1 LPADAAPGGGV
12 TSPVGEDDPPPAPP
26 GAAAGRAPRRPRG
39 RLDVRAVGL
48 QVAALVAVAAFV
60 AYLADNVTTNQRLL
74 GIDSD
79 FDYLD
84 RPAGVRVAFSDFSP
98 GQPVRDIL
106 LVGVKNTALVALPGI
121 VLTLVLGTL
130 LGIARLSPNWLLRKA
145 ATLYVETL
153 RNIPPVLVIIF
164 VNAAV
169 VLGFLP
175 GISESFSLFGLLE
188 LNNRQ
193 LTVASPVWTD
203 GTAVWL
209 VVVAAGV
216 LTAVVFAV
224 LATRRALRTGVPH
237 RRVSRGLAIAAV
249 VAIAGYAILDRPLAI
264 SRPTL
269 DGTRFIGGAAMS
281 TGYFALLAGLVLY
294 TASHIA
300 EIVRGSVQAVAKG
313 QVEAADALGLSTGA
327 RLRFVVLPQ
336 AFRIAIPPTLNQ
348 FLNLTK
354 NTSLGLVVAYSELT
368 LITQQVIGN
377 GSPAVQSTLVLMAIY
392 LCLTLPISALTN
404 VANRRLQLVER

>member
-1 LPADAAPGGGV
+1 MPDDAL
-12 TSPVGEDDPPPAPP
+12 PPPPP

-39 RLDVRAVGL
+39 RLDPGAVGL
-48 QVAALVAVAAFV
+48 QLLAVTAVVALVL
-60 AYLADNVTTNQRLL
+60 YLADNVSTNQRLL

-79 FDYLD
+79 FSYLD
-84 RPAGVRVAFSDFSP
+84 DPAGVLVAFSDFSP
-98 GQPVRDIL
+98 GQPVREIL
-106 LVGVKNTALVALPGI
+106 LVGLKNTALVALPGI
-121 VLTLVLGTL
+121 ALTLVLGTL

-175 GISESFSLFGLLE
+175 TIQESFSLFGLVE
-188 LNNRQ
+188 LNNRR
-193 LTVASPVWTD
+193 LLVASPVWTD
-203 GTAVWL
+203 GTAAWL
-209 VVVAAGV
+209 VVIGVGIVA
-216 LTAVVFAV
+216 AVVFAV
-224 LATRRALRTGVPH
+224 LATRRSLRTGVPH
-237 RRVSRGLAIAAV
+237 RRVSRGSAIVVGVAAIGYV
-249 VAIAGYAILDRPLAI
+249 VLGGPVAL
-264 SRPTL
+264 SRPVL
-269 DGTRFIGGAAMS
+269 DGPSFSGGAAMS

-377 GSPAVQSTLVLMAIY
+377 GSPAVQSTLVLMAVY